1 MMDVL
6 QETREADA
14 DFAAELR
21 ALLEEY
27 EEKAQEHAAASGT
40 SYQAVLEGDGA
51 IAQGEGA
58 TAAGKGGVAVGRDL
72 EGNITIGAGP
82 IAGNHD
88 ERND

>member
-40 SYQAVLEGDGA
+40 SYQAALEGDGA

-58 TAAGKGGVAVGRDL
+58 TAAGKRGVA
-72 EGNITIGAGP
+72 IGGDAHGP
-82 IAGNHD
+82 IVIGDNS
-88 ERND
+88 EVEKK